1 MNDNTTS
8 MNPRTF
14 RKCDLVMLVPHL
26 GDGGTQK
33 VVTTLANAWNKKG
46 KNITVVT
53 IYDHSDEYILNQGI
67 KRIKISELEIEGGF
81 LLELISEVV
90 SKVILNLIDTTT
102 SLTKILKSYRTHLSN
117 KLLLYL
123 YLFFIF
129 YCSLFVF
136 IFNFILISILS
147 LMELF
152 ISLINNISESLTNTI
167 VYLKLAIINTI
178 SFFLNVLNDFLDDFI
193 YFLTAFKQ
201 RFGFGFFGLSFYF
214 IMAVF
219 YTKKIYRYRYHNY
232 WFRKKVGPYLHIINR
247 ARAIRS
253 IIKSEDPGVVLSFI
267 GSTNILTVIGCKF
280 LGKKVVISERNDPA
294 VQILNHPYNNL
305 RPRIYRHANVV
316 TTNTHNALNVMK
328 KYVPENILVYV
339 PNPLD
344 LSIINNGYAT
354 NKKSKSY
361 ILSVG
366 RLHEQKAY
374 DVLLKAFKEISPK
387 LDNWYLMILG
397 KGELKKELHELAER
411 LDISDR
417 VEWKG
422 HVSNPYMY
430 YKNADIYVLPSRYEG
445 MSNSLLEAMSFGL
458 PAIVSD
464 ACQGSLDIVKHNKT
478 GFVIP
483 VNDHMALASAIENLA
498 NNDSLRKSLGEAG
511 KQTVSRFSVPN
522 VLKIWEEVLGIGN

>member
-53 IYDHSDEYILNQGI
+53 IYDHSDEYVLNQRI

-81 LLELISEVV
+81 LLELISDVI
-90 SKVILNLIDTTT
+90 SKVILKVIDKITLIKDIV
-102 SLTKILKSYRTHLSN
+102 KGYRLRINN

-123 YLFFIF
+123 YLFF
-129 YCSLFVF
+129 LFCFSFFIF
-136 IFNFILISILS
+136 IFNFVLVLVLVLNELLLFAINIMFQFLKDIVFYSQLAVIYIL
-147 LMELF
+147 
-152 ISLINNISESLTNTI
+152 
-167 VYLKLAIINTI
+167 
-178 SFFLNVLNDFLDDFI
+178 SFFLNVLNDFIDGFI
-193 YFLTAFKQ
+193 YLLTIFKE

-219 YTKKIYRYRYHNY
+219 YTRKIYRYIYRNY
-232 WFRKKVGPYLHIINR
+232 WFRKKIGPYLHIINR
-247 ARAIRS
+247 AKAIRS
-253 IIKSEDPGVVLSFI
+253 VIKSENPSVVLSFI
-267 GSTNILTVIGCKF
+267 GSTNILTTIACKF

-294 VQILNHPYNNL
+294 IQRLNHPYEKL
-305 RPRIYRHANVV
+305 RPYIYKHANII
-316 TTNTHNALNVMK
+316 TANTNGALKVMK
-328 KYVPENILVYV
+328 EYVPDNKLVYV

-344 LSIINNGYAT
+344 LSISNNGYGKM
-354 NKKSKSY
+354 KKSKSY
-361 ILSVG
+361 ILCVG
-366 RLHEQKAY
+366 RLSEQKAY

-387 LDNWYLMILG
+387 LDNWYLVILG
-397 KGELKKELHELAER
+397 KGELKKELHKMAED
-411 LDISDR
+411 LNIAER

-422 HVSNPYMY
+422 HVSNPQKY
-430 YKNADIYVLPSRYEG
+430 YENADIYVLPSRHEG

-458 PAIVSD
+458 PAIVSE
-464 ACQGSLDIVKHNKT
+464 ACHGSLDIIKHNKT

-483 VNDHMALASAIENLA
+483 VNDHMALASAIEHLA

-511 KQTVSRFSVPN
+511 KQTVSKFSVPN
-522 VLKIWEEVLGIGN
+522 VLKIWEEVLGINN